1 MTSCFFAKTSD
12 KKGVFL
18 RMTHPK
24 LESLLDTINRV
35 IVGKEDQVRLLLTAM
50 LARGH
55 VLLEDLP
62 GMGKTVLAKTLAQA
76 IGGTYN
82 RVQFTADLLPSDVV
96 GLHVFNPRTN
106 EFELRRGPV
115 FADVLLADEINRAT
129 PRTQS
134 GLLEC
139 MEERQVTI
147 EGVTLPLPSSLL
159 VIATQNPI
167 ESEGTYPLPEAQLD
181 RFLFRLALGYGSRE
195 DAREI
200 LRRFRGQSPLEQV
213 HAVVSPDEIAAL
225 QRETTAIHV
234 SPAVEEYV
242 IDLTEATRNH
252 RSVEVGLS
260 PRAMLALLRSAQAAA
275 LLDGRS
281 YVLPDDVKQV
291 FPPLAVHRIRLSMEA
306 ELHVTE
312 QEVIQE
318 LLREVHA
325 PVEEGV

>member
-1 MTSCFFAKTSD
+1 MAHPSLD
-12 KKGVFL
+12 NLLKGI
-18 RMTHPK
+18 H
-24 LESLLDTINRV
+24 RV
-35 IVGKEDQVRLLLTAM
+35 IVGKEEQIRLLATAL

-62 GMGKTVLAKTLAQA
+62 GMGKTMLAKTLAQA

-82 RVQFTADLLPSDVV
+82 RLQFTADLLPSDVV
-96 GLHVFNPRTN
+96 GLHVFNQRSN

-115 FADVLLADEINRAT
+115 FADVLLADEINRAN

-147 EGVTLPLPSSLL
+147 EGVTLPLPSSMF

-181 RFLFRLALGYGSRE
+181 RFLFKLSLGYGTRE

-200 LRRFRGQSPLEQV
+200 LKRFRSASPLEQV
-213 HAVVSPDEIAAL
+213 EPVITVEQIALL
-225 QRETTAIHV
+225 QQEVTTVHV
-234 SPAVEEYV
+234 SQAVEDYV
-242 IDLTEATRNH
+242 IDLTEATRNN
-252 RSVEVGLS
+252 RSVDVGLS
-260 PRAMLALLRSAQAAA
+260 PRAMLALVRSAQAAA
-275 LLDGRS
+275 FLDGRAF
-281 YVLPDDVKQV
+281 VLPDDVKAV
-291 FPPLAVHRIRLSMEA
+291 FPSLATHRIRLSMEA

-312 QEVIQE
+312 QEVVDQI
-318 LLREVHA
+318 LKSVPA
-325 PVEEGV
+325 PVEESV

>member
-1 MTSCFFAKTSD
+1 MTQPNLK
-12 KKGVFL
+12 
-18 RMTHPK
+18 
-24 LESLLDTINRV
+24 SLLDTMNRV
-35 IVGKEDQVRLLLTAM
+35 IVGKEAQVRLLVTAM

-96 GLHVFNPRTN
+96 GLHVLNPRTS

-147 EGVTLPLPSSLL
+147 EGITLPLPATLL

-181 RFLFRLALGYGSRE
+181 RFLFRLSLGYGNRE
-195 DAREI
+195 EAREI
-200 LRRFRGQSPLEQV
+200 LRRFRSETPLDSVRPVITPE
-213 HAVVSPDEIAAL
+213 EIAAM
-225 QRETTAIHV
+225 QRETTAVHV
-234 SPAVEEYV
+234 SPAIEEYV
-242 IDLTEATRNH
+242 IDLVEATRNH
-252 RSVEVGLS
+252 RSIEVGLS
-260 PRAMLALLRSAQAAA
+260 PRAMLALLRSAQASAY
-275 LLDGRS
+275 LEGRS
-281 YVLPDDVKQV
+281 FVLPDDVKRV
-291 FPPLAVHRIRLSMEA
+291 FPPLAVHRIRLSLEA

-312 QEVIQE
+312 EEVVQSI
-318 LLREVHA
+318 LREVSA

>member
-1 MTSCFFAKTSD
+1 MTQPNLK
-12 KKGVFL
+12 
-18 RMTHPK
+18 
-24 LESLLDTINRV
+24 SLLDTMNRV
-35 IVGKEDQVRLLLTAM
+35 IVGKEAQVRLLVTAM

-96 GLHVFNPRTN
+96 GLHVLNPRTS

-147 EGVTLPLPSSLL
+147 EGITLPLPATLL

-181 RFLFRLALGYGSRE
+181 RFLFRLSLGYGNRE
-195 DAREI
+195 EAREI
-200 LRRFRGQSPLEQV
+200 LRRFRSETPLDSVRPVITPE
-213 HAVVSPDEIAAL
+213 EIAAM
-225 QRETTAIHV
+225 QRETTAVHV
-234 SPAVEEYV
+234 SPAIEEYV
-242 IDLTEATRNH
+242 IDLVEATRNH
-252 RSVEVGLS
+252 RSIGVGLS
-260 PRAMLALLRSAQAAA
+260 PRAMLALLRSAQASAY
-275 LLDGRS
+275 LEGRS
-281 YVLPDDVKQV
+281 FVLPDDVKRV
-291 FPPLAVHRIRLSMEA
+291 FPPLAVHRIRLSLEA

-312 QEVIQE
+312 EEVVQSI
-318 LLREVHA
+318 LREVSA

>member
-1 MTSCFFAKTSD
+1 
-12 KKGVFL
+12 
-18 RMTHPK
+18 MTHRPLDTL
-24 LESLLDTINRV
+24 LESVNRV
-35 IVGKEDQVRLLLTAM
+35 IVGKEPQIRLLVTAL

-96 GLHVFNPRTN
+96 GLHVFNQRTGA
-106 EFELRRGPV
+106 FELRRGPV

-147 EGVTLPLPSSLL
+147 EGVTLPLPPTLL

-181 RFLFRLALGYGSRE
+181 RFLFRLSLGYGSRE

-200 LRRFRGQSPLEQV
+200 LRRFRTGSPLEQV
-213 HAVVSPDEIAAL
+213 EPVISVDEIAAM
-225 QRETTAIHV
+225 QRDVTAVHV
-234 SPAVEEYV
+234 SPAVEEYI
-242 IDLTEATRNH
+242 IDLTEATRRH
-252 RSVEVGLS
+252 RSVETGLS

-275 LLDGRS
+275 YLDGRT
-281 YVLPDDVKQV
+281 YVLPDDVKAV
-291 FPPLAVHRIRLSMEA
+291 FPALSVHRIRLSMEA

-312 QEVIQE
+312 QEVIDDI
-318 LLREVHA
+318 LKSVA
-325 PVEEGV
+325 TPVEEGV

>member
-1 MTSCFFAKTSD
+1 MSHQN
-12 KKGVFL
+12 VQ
-18 RMTHPK
+18 
-24 LESLLDTINRV
+24 SLMEAVNRV
-35 IVGKEDQVRLLLTAM
+35 VVGKEQQVRLLVVAL

-62 GMGKTVLAKTLAQA
+62 GMGKTVLAKSLAQA

-82 RVQFTADLLPSDVV
+82 RLQFTSDLLPSDVV
-96 GLHVFNPRTN
+96 GLHYFNPKTN

-139 MEERQVTI
+139 MEERQATI
-147 EGVTLPLPSSLL
+147 EGVTLPLPPTLL
-159 VIATQNPI
+159 VLATQNPI

-181 RFLFRLALGYGSRE
+181 RFLFKLSLGYGSRE

-200 LRRFRGQSPLEQV
+200 LRRFREASPLENV
-213 HAVVSPDEIAAL
+213 HPVISVEEIAAI
-225 QRETTAIHV
+225 QKEVQAVHV
-234 SPAVEEYV
+234 SQAVEDYV
-242 IDLTEATRNH
+242 LDLTEATRAH
-252 RSVEVGLS
+252 RSVEIGIS
-260 PRAMLALLRSAQAAA
+260 PRAMLALVRASQSFAYVE
-275 LLDGRS
+275 GRS

-291 FPPLAVHRIRLSMEA
+291 APALCTHRIRLSMEA

-312 QEVIQE
+312 AEVIDE
-318 LLREVHA
+318 ILHTVPT
-325 PVEEGV
+325 PVEGAFSR

>member
-1 MTSCFFAKTSD
+1 MSHSKIQA
-12 KKGVFL
+12 
-18 RMTHPK
+18 
-24 LESLLDTINRV
+24 LLDNMNRV
-35 IVGKEDQVRLLLTAM
+35 IVGKEQQVRLLVTAL

-62 GMGKTVLAKTLAQA
+62 GMGKTVLAKALALS

-82 RVQFTADLLPSDVV
+82 RLQFTSDLLPSDVV
-96 GLHVFNPRTN
+96 GLHYFNPKTN

-115 FADVLLADEINRAT
+115 FADILLADEINRAT

-147 EGVTLPLPSSLL
+147 EGVTLPLSPTLL
-159 VIATQNPI
+159 VLATQNPI

-181 RFLFRLALGYGSRE
+181 RFLFRLSLGYGSKQ

-200 LRRFRGQSPLEQV
+200 LRRFRSQTPLEQV
-213 HAVVSPDEIAAL
+213 APVISVEEIAAI
-225 QRETTAIHV
+225 QREVQTIHV
-234 SPAVEEYV
+234 SPAVEDYV
-242 IDLTEATRNH
+242 IDLTEATRSH
-252 RSVEVGLS
+252 RSVEVGIS
-260 PRAMLALLRSAQAAA
+260 PRAMLALVRAAQAVAYI
-275 LLDGRS
+275 DGRG

-291 FPPLAVHRIRLSMEA
+291 APALCTHRIRLSMEA

-312 QEVIQE
+312 REVIE
-318 LLREVHA
+318 EILHTVPA

>member
-1 MTSCFFAKTSD
+1 
-12 KKGVFL
+12 
-18 RMTHPK
+18 MTHPA
-24 LESLLDTINRV
+24 LDSLLTSVNRV
-35 IVGKEDQVRLLLTAM
+35 IVGKEEQVRLLVTAL

-82 RVQFTADLLPSDVV
+82 RLQFTADLLPSDVV
-96 GLHVFNPRTN
+96 GLHVFNQRTS
-106 EFELRRGPV
+106 EFELRKGPV

-147 EGVTLPLPSSLL
+147 EGVTLPLPSTML

-181 RFLFRLALGYGSRE
+181 RFLFRLSLGYGTRE
-195 DAREI
+195 DAKEI
-200 LRRFRGQSPLEQV
+200 LRRFRSTSPLETVQPV
-213 HAVVSPDEIAAL
+213 ISVEQIAAL
-225 QRETTAIHV
+225 QKEVTAVHV
-234 SPAVEEYV
+234 SQAVEDYV
-242 IDLTEATRNH
+242 IDLTEATRSH
-252 RSVEVGLS
+252 RSVDVGIS
-260 PRAMLALLRSAQAAA
+260 PRAMLALLRAAQAYAFVS
-275 LLDGRS
+275 GRA
-281 YVLPDDVKQV
+281 YVLPDDVKAV
-291 FPPLAVHRIRLSMEA
+291 FPSLTVHRIRLSMEA

-312 QEVIQE
+312 QEVVAQIMSS
-318 LLREVHA
+318 VPA
-325 PVEEGV
+325 PVEESV

>member
-1 MTSCFFAKTSD
+1 
-12 KKGVFL
+12 
-18 RMTHPK
+18 MTHPA
-24 LESLLDTINRV
+24 LDSLLATVNRV
-35 IVGKEDQVRLLLTAM
+35 IVGKEDQVRLLVTAL

-82 RVQFTADLLPSDVV
+82 RLQFTADLLPSDVV
-96 GLHVFNPRTN
+96 GLHVFNQRTS
-106 EFELRRGPV
+106 EFELRKGPV

-147 EGVTLPLPSSLL
+147 EGVTLALPSTML

-181 RFLFRLALGYGSRE
+181 RFLFRLSLGYGTRE
-195 DAREI
+195 DAKEI
-200 LRRFRGQSPLEQV
+200 LRRFRSSSPLETIQPV
-213 HAVVSPDEIAAL
+213 ITVEKIAAL
-225 QRETTAIHV
+225 QKEVAAVHV
-234 SPAVEEYV
+234 SQAVEDYV
-242 IDLTEATRNH
+242 IDLTEATRIH
-252 RSVEVGLS
+252 RSVDVGIS
-260 PRAMLALLRSAQAAA
+260 PRAMLALLRSAQAYAFVS
-275 LLDGRS
+275 GRT
-281 YVLPDDVKQV
+281 YVLPDDVKAV
-291 FPPLAVHRIRLSMEA
+291 FPSLAAHRIRLSMEA

-312 QEVIQE
+312 QEVVMQIMSS
-318 LLREVHA
+318 VPA
-325 PVEEGV
+325 PVEESV

>member
-1 MTSCFFAKTSD
+1 
-12 KKGVFL
+12 
-18 RMTHPK
+18 MTHPA
-24 LESLLDTINRV
+24 LDSLLATVNRV
-35 IVGKEDQVRLLLTAM
+35 IVGKEDQVRLLVTAL

-82 RVQFTADLLPSDVV
+82 RLQFTADLLPSDVV
-96 GLHVFNPRTN
+96 GLHVFNQRTS
-106 EFELRRGPV
+106 EFELRKGPV

-147 EGVTLPLPSSLL
+147 EGVTLALPSTML

-181 RFLFRLALGYGSRE
+181 RFLFRLSLGYGTRE
-195 DAREI
+195 DAKEI
-200 LRRFRGQSPLEQV
+200 LRRFRSSSPLETIQPV
-213 HAVVSPDEIAAL
+213 ITVEKIAAL
-225 QRETTAIHV
+225 QKEVAAVHV
-234 SPAVEEYV
+234 SQAVEDYV
-242 IDLTEATRNH
+242 IDLTEATRSH
-252 RSVEVGLS
+252 RSVDVGIS
-260 PRAMLALLRSAQAAA
+260 PRAMLALLRSAQAYAFVS
-275 LLDGRS
+275 GRT
-281 YVLPDDVKQV
+281 YVLPDDVKAV
-291 FPPLAVHRIRLSMEA
+291 FPSLAAHRIRLSMEA

-312 QEVIQE
+312 QEVVMQIMSS
-318 LLREVHA
+318 VPA
-325 PVEEGV
+325 PVEESV